1 MKYDVIFFDA
11 DDTLFDFQQSEAVAY
26 RNAMQAFRLP
36 YAGTEHYNI
45 YRDLNHAIWQEFE
58 EGKISQPVLKTERF
72 RRLAA
77 RLGASFDAGAF
88 AKEFMYQLS
97 MDSILYDETLP
108 LVSRLK
114 QHAKMLIVTNGLRD
128 VQDRRVRGSVL
139 AQSLCGVIIS
149 EEAGVAKPDPAIFE
163 IAARTAGATD
173 KSKMLMVGDGL
184 KTDILGGINYGID
197 TCWFN
202 PKKVENNSGIVPTYE
217 IGELI
222 TITEIVK

>member
-1 MKYDVIFFDA
+1 MKYNVIFFDA

-26 RNAMQAFRLP
+26 RNAMQAFGLP
-36 YAGTEHYNI
+36 YAGMEHYEI
-45 YRDLNHAIWQEFE
+45 YRDINHTIWKEFE
-58 EGKISQPVLKTERF
+58 ESKISQPVLKTERF

-77 RLGASFDAGAF
+77 RLGASFDAEEF

-97 MDSILYDETLP
+97 MASILYDETLP
-108 LVSRLK
+108 LISTLK
-114 QHAKMLIVTNGLRD
+114 EHAKLLIVTNGLTD
-128 VQDRRVRGSVL
+128 VQQRRVRGSVL
-139 AQSLCGVIIS
+139 ADSLRGVIIS

-163 IAARTAGATD
+163 LAALAAGESD

-202 PKKVENNSGIVPTYE
+202 PKKAENNSGIVPTYE
-217 IGELI
+217 IGELK